1 MILDSKDKI
10 ESLQQKMT
18 GFYTF
23 NNFGVNYPKSV
34 SGDKRIDIEEHSTK
48 NNKD

>member
-10 ESLQQKMT
+10 ESAT
-18 GFYTF
+18 EDNGFYTSD
-23 NNFGVNYPKSV
+23 NFSVDYPKSV
-34 SGDKRIDIEEHSTK
+34 SGDKRIDIEDHSTK